1 MYLRGVVPARR
12 LTPRAVARAARVQ
25 RVIARRAAMTS
36 EAVKVAIVEI
46 ARRAVKAMSVRAS
59 AAMTNVGT
67 IRVHPTALAASVV
80 MMNRVGIARHVE
92 TIRAHRIVH
101 AARALRGR
109 ENAIAGI
116 ARRAAKVMNVHASVG
131 TTSGRTIRV
140 HQIVRA
146 VSAAMMSRVEI
157 ARHIGTIRAHRIVH
171 ADRVLRG
178 RGNAIAGIAR
188 HVVRAKVGIV
198 RAAPA
203 PKDRGNAIVEIDRR
217 AVKGMVGI
225 VRASAVTMIKVEIA
239 RAARVP
245 KDRGIAI
252 VEIARRAVRGI
263 AKIAR
268 AAPAGMTIRA
278 TARAARA
285 LRVEI
290 ALAGVLIGLRAAAN
304 VQMNR
309 ITTKNRVYVAGNI
322 GAGIRRHAAPVRVAA
337 LDFTDDRPR
346 CLSLVRKYQLHQHAE
361 CTGYRAGHSADESHF
376 AA

>member
-1 MYLRGVVPARR
+1 
-12 LTPRAVARAARVQ
+12 
-25 RVIARRAAMTS
+25 
-36 EAVKVAIVEI
+36 
-46 ARRAVKAMSVRAS
+46 
-59 AAMTNVGT
+59 
-67 IRVHPTALAASVV
+67 
-80 MMNRVGIARHVE
+80 VGIARHVG
-92 TIRAHRIVH
+92 TIRVHRIVH
-101 AARALRGR
+101 AARVLRGR

-116 ARRAAKVMNVHASVG
+116 ARRVAKVMSVHASVG

-140 HQIVRA
+140 HQIVR
-146 VSAAMMSRVEI
+146 VSAAMMSRVGI
-157 ARHIGTIRAHRIVH
+157 VRHVGTIRAHRIVH

-178 RGNAIAGIAR
+178 RGNAIAR
-188 HVVRAKVGIV
+188 HAVRAKVGIV

-203 PKDRGNAIVEIDRR
+203 PKDRGIAIVEIDRR
-217 AVKGMVGI
+217 AVRAKVGI

-252 VEIARRAVRGI
+252 VEIDRRAVRGI

-278 TARAARA
+278 TARVARV

-290 ALAGVLIGLRAAAN
+290 APAGVLIGLRAAAN

-322 GAGIRRHAAPVRVAA
+322 GAGIRRHAAPVLMAA
-337 LDFTDDRPR
+337 LDFTDNRPR

-361 CTGYRAGHSADESHF
+361 CAGYWAGHSADESHF